1 MWCSDYLILLNSSI
15 FAVRVPYWLC
25 HCWAPCSSCKLKS
38 PIVWPLKKHKWVSN
52 ARSFGA
58 DVSLDVCLHLVYR
71 SSTVHSK
78 GWGYCFVFL
87 DLLSHLLIK
96 AFENYD
102 MENMITAFLI
112 ARQAALEGPAVFMP
126 YSEWFKV
133 RLNKT
138 WLLIFKYVRNLCIRN
153 AFLHTHTQINKK
165 PGFRLDHQEFK
176 AKTNRNKNPTK

>member
-1 MWCSDYLILLNSSI
+1 MWCSDYLILFNSSI
-15 FAVRVPYWLC
+15 LPLLLECLTDYVIAGLPVVLASWNPQVFD
-25 HCWAPCSSCKLKS
+25 HCKNIS
-38 PIVWPLKKHKWVSN
+38 ISN
-52 ARSFGA
+52 AWSFGA
-58 DVSLDVCLHLVYR
+58 DVSLDVCLNLVYR
-71 SSTVHSK
+71 SSIVYSR
-78 GWGYCFVFL
+78 GWGYCFMFL

-138 WLLIFKYVRNLCIRN
+138 RLVIFKYVRNLCIRN
-153 AFLHTHTQINKK
+153 AFLHMQKIK
-165 PGFRLDHQEFK
+165 
-176 AKTNRNKNPTK
+176 